1 MKTMKKILSL
11 VMVVAML
18 MAVCS
23 VGVFAAGTVTSVN
36 VTAPNGTNVLVGD
49 TLQLS
54 ATVTTEGDV
63 SNSVTWSSGNNQ
75 VATVNDGLVTGLS
88 AGSATIR
95 ATSTANSEKYA
106 EITITVTAKVYPTD
120 ITVSPTINVLV
131 DKTALPTVQY
141 VDAQGTKSNVRELTW
156 RLVKNDDG
164 IIAFNTATGLITGYK
179 EGTAKISVKAK
190 TGENTYTA
198 EKEITVVVTD
208 TVKLTLNGNG
218 GTAGAATEKTV
229 DIADFNIATANGFAK
244 DGYKFAGWFTQPSGG
259 TRVTTA
265 PTENMTIYAQ
275 WTQVTTTTPIA
286 KTVKTNGTTAEKT
299 ADTTY
304 AEIIA
309 KKPTEFAGN
318 ITKIE
323 ITGVTYNP
331 TTAKGTL
338 KVGSTTFSSNK
349 IELTSGGKV
358 SFTAG
363 TVAGTATVAYTATVA
378 SGATY
383 TGTIVYTIQS
393 ATKNIAKTA
402 SASLP
407 ATITPADFAEQGKT
421 LRSVTITGGT
431 PTSIYGTLT
440 NTYGSFGLGNA
451 VVLNYAYTT
460 PYFTY
465 TPSTTYV
472 NAGTVSFTYK
482 AEYTDGSTVTGT
494 ITITITSGGKVINYT
509 ATAAAPATFNAN
521 DFTYYALTGQYN
533 NNYTLSQVS
542 FDMSSKLAYYY
553 GTLTNAYYS
562 NWGTAAGLK
571 TTTGAYV
578 GATRFTPS
586 VSATNGMTVE
596 IPFTA
601 YYTGTYGAAAQTVS
615 GTVRITIGKGG
626 TVNVTTAAGTP
637 YTFKGTEFDQAGATL
652 STIQFTSLPTVLQG
666 GLYYN
671 YNAATKTGTPVTT
684 ADIFS
689 RTGSTTYP
697 YNYKALLGLTFVPG
711 AYATNGTQIT
721 IPFSATYSNSVVPTT
736 GTLVITIGT
745 NNTVNITTN
754 VNTPYT
760 FKGTEFDQ
768 TGATLSYV
776 QFTSLPTTLQ
786 GGLYYNY
793 NAATKTGTA
802 VTTADVFYKT
812 AIGGM
817 YNSKILSG
825 LTFVPS
831 TYATNG
837 TTITIPFT
845 AYYSNSLTPVT
856 GNLVITIGTGTAS
869 VKITYSPAAGSTSV
883 TFNAADFQAACTK
896 ALGSTSV
903 LQSVRFQLPTHN
915 TLYYKA
921 NTTTAAQ
928 TVKATDV
935 FNYSAYGTPAGLNL
949 AGVYLSYQGFA
960 PTSITYVGTDTTGRT
975 FTGTV
980 VVAPKTYFDNAKVT
994 YKTGMY
1000 KDVTES
1006 KWYGTQQ
1013 QGTIKS
1019 IVQMGLMK
1027 GYETGNFMPEGNI
1040 TLAEAVAMAARLNS
1054 IYNGGTGTFT
1064 QASGSKWYQVY
1075 VDYCVSKGII
1085 KSNDFTNYNA
1095 KATRAQ
1101 MAYIFANAVPSYELV
1116 AINNVTVP
1124 DVKTT
1129 DSYGTYIYRLYNA
1142 GVLTGYKNTAGYKNG
1157 AFAPATNI
1165 TRAEVAA
1172 IVSRIALPSTR
1183 VSQSF

>member
-23 VGVFAAGTVTSVN
+23 VGVFAAGTVELYDGSTKAGSTLTMKVGETKTLTAKIGEDPAEGANWSSNATAVLTAVN
-36 VTAPNGTNVLVGD
+36 GVLTARKAGT
-49 TLQLS
+49 
-54 ATVTTEGDV
+54 ATVTVTANDATSATLTVTVEDTYADGIEVDPGEVNVARGGSKTLTVKFNPPNV
-63 SNSVTWSSGNNQ
+63 SKKDITWTSSDDTSVSVTNG
-75 VATVNDGLVTGLS
+75 VITG
-88 AGSATIR
+88 I
-95 ATSTANSEKYA
+95 K
-106 EITITVTAKVYPTD
+106 ITTTPVTVTATYTKGD
-120 ITVSPTINVLV
+120 SSTV
-131 DKTALPTVQY
+131 
-141 VDAQGTKSNVRELTW
+141 
-156 RLVKNDDG
+156 
-164 IIAFNTATGLITGYK
+164 TATCL
-179 EGTAKISVKAK
+179 V
-190 TGENTYTA
+190 
-198 EKEITVVVTD
+198 
-208 TVKLTLNGNG
+208 TVKDNVTITFNANDGTGSPATTSQNVMPGEAAKLNSN
-218 GTAGAATEKTV
+218 TFKRE
-229 DIADFNIATANGFAK
+229 
-244 DGYKFAGWFTQPSGG
+244 GYKFMGWSENASATSASIRDGDNV
-259 TRVTTA
+259 RYSADVTL
-265 PTENMTIYAQ
+265 YAV

-299 ADTTY
+299 ATT
-304 AEIIA
+304 ALDDIKA
-309 KKPTEFAGN
+309 KKPAEFAGDV
-318 ITKIE
+318 TKIE
-323 ITGVTYNP
+323 ITSANGL
-331 TTAKGTL
+331 AASKGTL
-338 KVGSTTFSSNK
+338 TVDSTKYTTGTV
-349 IELTSGGKV
+349 ELKSTI

-363 TVAGTATVAYTATVA
+363 TVAGTVTVAYKATVA

-652 STIQFTSLPTVLQG
+652 STIQFTSLPTAFQG